1 MTASAS
7 TASLLQQ
14 RLKAAGITATE
25 VGLHGRFHCECY
37 RDDIE
42 SLISFCDTVPE
53 LQFPE
58 ASGLV
63 LPTRLNSGGELVTQ
77 GKLHHIALRSIL
89 VEQSLWYQTFGAVHS
104 SRLINKGS
112 LLVCFGLER
121 CVPPLLVRGLGPQL
135 IHMANL
141 EEAKSR
147 LSVEAVKLGTSL
159 KHPRGSSENE
169 VAVIGVSCKVAGA
182 DDLEE
187 FWKLLCEGQS
197 QHTEVPK
204 ERFESHWRDVDPK
217 RKWYGNFLRHHDAF
231 DHKFFNKS
239 LQEVAS
245 QDPQQRLMMQIAYQ
259 AVEQSGYL
267 NSPNA
272 DKHVGCYIGIGAIDY
287 EKNIACHTPNAFTAK
302 GSLRSFAAGNI
313 SGYFG
318 WTGPG
323 LTIDTAHSASAVA
336 VHQACQ
342 AILHGECTAA
352 LAGGT
357 SVMTDP
363 LWFQNWAGASF
374 LSPTGACRS
383 FDANADGY
391 CRGEGIAAVFLKQM
405 SKAIADGDPIIGC
418 IGSTAV
424 YQNPIFVP
432 HCPSL
437 SALYRNVTQK
447 AGLKPEDIY
456 VVEAH
461 GTGSPAGDPIEYES
475 ILQVFGGPTRSTP
488 LSIGSVKGHIG
499 HTECAS
505 GVVALVKI
513 LLMIQ
518 EGVILPQASFQAL
531 NHHIKASPS
540 DMMEVVTHL
549 KDWNSDFR
557 AALINNFGASG
568 SIASMVVTQPVP
580 HEGAGS
586 SLIHSA
592 NIKHPFWICGF
603 NERSL
608 REYCAKLKNL
618 VRSKIISAKK
628 ISVANL
634 AFNVYRQS
642 NRSLPQGLIF
652 GCSSVSDLESKLTAF
667 IDGDKS
673 LAVTAKKSPR
683 PVILC
688 FGGQTSTFVGL
699 DRNVYNG
706 VSLLRSHLDQCH
718 AILESLGLSGI
729 HPDIFQRTPIED
741 PVKLQTM
748 LFATQYSCA
757 RSWIDA
763 GIQIAA
769 VVGHSFGELTALCI
783 NGVLSLKDTI
793 RITAARAKIVR
804 DCWGSDL
811 GSNLIVEADLQEV
824 NKLLVDSCYPFKDR
838 RPVTIACFNGPRSFT
853 LAGPSKAIDA
863 VAESAASFP
872 TMRVKRLPVA
882 NAFHSTLVE
891 PLMADLKELGQ
902 GVTFH
907 EPIIPWQSATMS
919 KTTENLSSSFFAD
932 HMRNAV
938 YFNHALQRLSK
949 QFPSSIWL
957 EAGSNSTVTRMA
969 SVALEPCSDS
979 YFQSVNITSENG
991 LQNLIDA
998 TISLWK
1004 EGLSFTFWAHHPSQ
1018 TREYSPL
1025 LLPPYQFEKH
1035 RHWLELKKP
1044 EEVVAEITPQRLIQQ
1059 EDLPKELYTLVGY
1072 QDSEQRSARFRINT
1086 LCKKYE
1092 EFLSGYFFAQ
1102 TAPICPAILGVDM
1115 AIEALFSLRPDFAA
1129 SNLEPQIFKLNK
1141 QAPICVDASRT
1152 VWLDLEA
1159 VDIKFHT
1166 WDWKLVSTKDS
1177 ITTFHFSGTIIFGPI
1192 DDPYVQTDLAKY
1204 ARLIGHQRCLDVLNN
1219 PDADDIIQG
1228 RNVYKAFAEIVD
1240 YGEKYRGLQKV
1251 VGKGRESTGRVV
1263 KQYTGKPG
1271 LIRIS
1276 RSALA
1281 RLVTFG
1287 STV

>member
-1 MTASAS
+1 
-7 TASLLQQ
+7 
-14 RLKAAGITATE
+14 
-25 VGLHGRFHCECY
+25 
-37 RDDIE
+37 
-42 SLISFCDTVPE
+42 
-53 LQFPE
+53 
-58 ASGLV
+58 
-63 LPTRLNSGGELVTQ
+63 
-77 GKLHHIALRSIL
+77 
-89 VEQSLWYQTFGAVHS
+89 
-104 SRLINKGS
+104 
-112 LLVCFGLER
+112 
-121 CVPPLLVRGLGPQL
+121 
-135 IHMANL
+135 
-141 EEAKSR
+141 
-147 LSVEAVKLGTSL
+147 
-159 KHPRGSSENE
+159 
-169 VAVIGVSCKVAGA
+169 
-182 DDLEE
+182 
-187 FWKLLCEGQS
+187 
-197 QHTEVPK
+197 
-204 ERFESHWRDVDPK
+204 
-217 RKWYGNFLRHHDAF
+217 
-231 DHKFFNKS
+231 
-239 LQEVAS
+239 
-245 QDPQQRLMMQIAYQ
+245 
-259 AVEQSGYL
+259 
-267 NSPNA
+267 
-272 DKHVGCYIGIGAIDY
+272 
-287 EKNIACHTPNAFTAK
+287 
-302 GSLRSFAAGNI
+302 
-313 SGYFG
+313 
-318 WTGPG
+318 
-323 LTIDTAHSASAVA
+323 
-336 VHQACQ
+336 
-342 AILHGECTAA
+342 
-352 LAGGT
+352 
-357 SVMTDP
+357 
-363 LWFQNWAGASF
+363 
-374 LSPTGACRS
+374 
-383 FDANADGY
+383 
-391 CRGEGIAAVFLKQM
+391 M

-437 SALYRNVTQK
+437 SALYRNVTQR
-447 AGLKPEDIY
+447 AGLKPEDIS

-461 GTGSPAGDPIEYES
+461 GSGSLAGDPIEYES

-488 LSIGSVKGHIG
+488 LSIGSVKGNIG

-549 KDWNSDFR
+549 RDWNSDFR

-568 SIASMVVTQPVP
+568 SMASMVVTQPVA

-592 NIKHPFWICGF
+592 NMKHPFWICGF

-608 REYCAKLKNL
+608 REYCARLKNF
-618 VRSKIISAKK
+618 VRSKIISAKD
-628 ISVANL
+628 ISLANL

-642 NRSLPQGLIF
+642 NRSLPKGLIF
-652 GCSSVSDLESKLTAF
+652 GCSSVSDLVSKLTAF

-673 LAVTAKKSPR
+673 LAVTAKKPLR

-699 DRNVYNG
+699 DRNVYDG

-729 HPDIFQRTPIED
+729 YPDIFQRTPIED

-748 LFATQYSCA
+748 LFAIQYSCA
-757 RSWIDA
+757 SSWIDA
-763 GIQIAA
+763 GVQIAA

-853 LAGPSKAIDA
+853 LAGPTKAIDA

-891 PLMADLKELGQ
+891 PLMVDLKELGQ
-902 GVTFH
+902 GVTFN

-919 KTTENLSSSFFAD
+919 KTTEKLSSSFFAD

-969 SVALEPCSDS
+969 SIALEPCSES
-979 YFQSVNITSENG
+979 YFQSVDITSENG

-998 TISLWK
+998 SISLWK

-1018 TREYSPL
+1018 THEYSPL

-1044 EEVVAEITPQRLIQQ
+1044 EKAEAEITPQRLIQQ
-1059 EDLPKELYTLVGY
+1059 EVLPKELYTLVGY

-1102 TAPICPAILGVDM
+1102 TAPICPATLGVDM
-1115 AIEALFSLRPDFAA
+1115 AIGALFSLRPDFAA
-1129 SNLEPQIFKLNK
+1129 SNLEPQIHRLNK

-1177 ITTFHFSGTIIFGPI
+1177 ITTLHFSGTIIFGPI
-1192 DDPYVQTDLAKY
+1192 DEPYAQTDLAKY
-1204 ARLIGHQRCLDVLNN
+1204 ARLVGHQRCLDVLNN

-1228 RNVYKAFAEIVD
+1228 RNVHKAFAEIVD
-1240 YGEKYRGLQKV
+1240 YGEKYRGLQKL
-1251 VGKGRESTGRVV
+1251 VGKGRESAGRVV
-1263 KQYTGKPG
+1263 KQYTRETWLDTHLSECFSQVGDIWVNCMTDRAPTDMFVANGFEQWIRSPKLSNRKSQPSVWDVFACHHHESDKAYVTDIFIFDATSGALMEVIIGINYARVSKLSMSRILSG
-1271 LIRIS
+1271 LTEGAVQSTTPAAAIFVTTK
-1276 RSALA
+1276 RSAPLLA
-1281 RLVTFG
+1281 ADTIPPPPTTSSEPAKGPKPRKEKINTSGLTIPDLIKALVADLSGLEPANIMADTRLADIGIDSVLDMELAHELEGELRCSLHAERLMEATTLQTFSG
-1287 STV
+1287 MHSVGFGARK